1 METKNISIVGTGLI
15 GSSMALGLRGFTNG
29 IVGFDSNPRSL
40 DYAVKSGI
48 IDFNVS
54 LDSICCYSDIIIVSV
69 PADVALTVIPEILSK
84 SKEDTIVIDVSSIK
98 APICGILRN
107 HPKRNNFIAAHP
119 MAGSEMGG
127 PQNAD
132 ANLFNGRK
140 VIICQSEL
148 SSSIAMEHAMEIF
161 KILGMS
167 IEFMDAETHD
177 GLVAMVSHLPQ
188 VVSFGLAKTIGV
200 ANSNDQWSSIAASGF
215 DSLTRLAKSSSEIW
229 TPILIQNKEHVSKYL
244 TLFIRQIET
253 IKGLIESESIDAI
266 DQFIQQSQ
274 GVRGKFD
281 NSLKIKIDQKNESKT
296 ISRLNPT
303 EVVVAR
309 N

>member
-1 METKNISIVGTGLI
+1 MMKNISIVGTGLI

-48 IDFNVS
+48 IDFHVS
-54 LDSICCYSDIIIVSV
+54 LNSICYHSDIIIVSV
-69 PADVALTVIPEILSK
+69 PVDVAITIIPSILSK
-84 SKEDTIVIDVSSIK
+84 SKDDTIVIDVSSTK
-98 APICGILRN
+98 TQICDIVRN
-107 HPKRNNFIAAHP
+107 HPKRKNFIAAHP

-140 VIICQSEL
+140 VVICESEL
-148 SSSIAMEHAMEIF
+148 SSAVAIEHAIEIF

-177 GLVAMVSHLPQ
+177 SIVAMVSHLPQ
-188 VVSFGLAKTIGV
+188 VVSFGLARTIGL
-200 ANSNDQWSSIAASGF
+200 ANSNDLWSSVAASGF
-215 DSLTRLAKSSSEIW
+215 DSSTRLAKSSSDVW
-229 TPILIQNKEHVSKYL
+229 TPILIQNKEHISQYL
-244 TLFIRQIET
+244 TLFIQQIET
-253 IKGLIESESIDAI
+253 IKGLIDSENIDAI

-274 GVRGKFD
+274 GVREKFD
-281 NSLKIKIDQKNESKT
+281 NSLKNKINQKNGTKT

>member
-1 METKNISIVGTGLI
+1 
-15 GSSMALGLRGFTNG
+15 MALGLRDFTNG

-54 LDSICCYSDIIIVSV
+54 LDSICYHSDIIIVSV
-69 PADVALTVIPEILSK
+69 PVDVALTVISDILSK
-84 SKEDTIVIDVSSIK
+84 SKEDTVVIDVSSTK
-98 APICGILRN
+98 TQICDILKD
-107 HPKRNNFIAAHP
+107 HPKRKNFIAAHP

-132 ANLFNGRK
+132 ANLFIGQK

-148 SSSIAMEHAMEIF
+148 SSSIAMERAMEIF
-161 KILGMS
+161 KNLGMS
-167 IEFMDAETHD
+167 IELMDAETHD

-188 VVSFGLAKTIGV
+188 VVSFGLARTVGI
-200 ANSNDQWSSIAASGF
+200 SNINDVWSSIAASGF
-215 DSLTRLAKSSSEIW
+215 DSSTRLAKSSSDVW
-229 TPILIQNKEHVSKYL
+229 TPILIQNKEFISKYL
-244 TLFIRQIET
+244 TLFIHQMET
-253 IKGLIESESIDAI
+253 IKVLIDSENIDAI

-274 GVRGKFD
+274 GVREKFD
-281 NSLKIKIDQKNESKT
+281 NSLKIKTDQKNGTNT